1 MYHCQLLNRNDL
13 DEELDAKMVDGGRRR
28 GNRHCM
34 DLLNLL
40 TEVDTQDVD
49 VLVDGK
55 ELDVFLED

>member
-1 MYHCQLLNRNDL
+1 
-13 DEELDAKMVDGGRRR
+13 MVDGGRRS
-28 GNRHCM
+28 GHLHCV
-34 DLLNLL
+34 DLFNSL